1 MPLTLI
7 IFVIG
12 ILMAIAFGVGLLT
25 WGLQRP
31 RPAPSGP
38 DDPRPPEAA
47 TRRDATLIGSSI
59 LASVLAGVGCFVLM
73 CVALVV
79 GWFVFVWWAFK
90 DFTLF

>member
-1 MPLTLI
+1 VPLTLI
-7 IFVIG
+7 ILAIG
-12 ILMAIAFGVGLLT
+12 ILIAVAFGVGLLT

-31 RPAPSGP
+31 RQVRDGSGSS
-38 DDPRPPEAA
+38 PPFEAA
-47 TRRDATLIGSSI
+47 TRRDAAIFGSAI
-59 LASVLAGVGCFVLM
+59 LTSVLAGVGCLVLM